1 MESRA
6 PGRATDS
13 NAWTDKILA
22 ELPDRRNHARFWENG
37 LNTGVRVLGMSLRR
51 ELDIALYVYANSLVL
66 IEDGRLDIKLR
77 QDKSNLA
84 NLLHNIH
91 ERKAHRPPPER
102 QESEASTAEK
112 NDAFPVHLNIVI
124 HVVGSRGDVQ
134 PFIALGKELKKH
146 GHRVRLA
153 THIAFRN
160 FVNENGLEFFSI
172 GGDPSELMA
181 FMVKNP
187 GLLPDLRTIRSGDIW
202 RRRQEM
208 KTIFMGCWRACYEMG
223 DNTGNSETSDEPWS
237 EAGDYRTRPFVA
249 DAIIANP
256 PSYAH
261 ISCAEKMGIP
271 LHMMFT

>member
-1 MESRA
+1 MAPNLSRR
-6 PGRATDS
+6 GNIS
-13 NAWTDKILA
+13 NNWSDKILA
-22 ELPDRRNHARFWENG
+22 EIPDRPNSSRFWEEG
-37 LNTGVRVLGMSLRR
+37 LNTGVRVLRMFLEPEIRILLRIIANR
-51 ELDIALYVYANSLVL
+51 LDLT
-66 IEDGRLDIKLR
+66 EDGRLDIKLH
-77 QDKSNLA
+77 QDRSNLA
-84 NLLHNIH
+84 GILHHLHNRKPRPSS
-91 ERKAHRPPPER
+91 ERRE
-102 QESEASTAEK
+102 STASISDKREQ
-112 NDAFPVHLNIVI
+112 FPLRLNIVI

-134 PFIALGKELKKH
+134 PFVALGKELLKH

-153 THIAFRN
+153 THAAFKD

-187 GLLPDLRTIRSGDIW
+187 GLLPDLRAIRDGDIQ

-208 KTIFMGCWRACYEMG
+208 KTIFSGCWRACFEMG
-223 DNTGNSETSDEPWS
+223 DGTESPEISHEPWS

-261 ISCAEKMGIP
+261 ISCAERLGIP
-271 LHMMFT
+271 LHLMFT

>member
-1 MESRA
+1 M
-6 PGRATDS
+6 
-13 NAWTDKILA
+13 
-22 ELPDRRNHARFWENG
+22 
-37 LNTGVRVLGMSLRR
+37 
-51 ELDIALYVYANSLVL
+51 
-66 IEDGRLDIKLR
+66 DIKLH

-84 NLLHNIH
+84 NLLQNVHN
-91 ERKAHRPPPER
+91 RKAGHPPPEG
-102 QESEASTAEK
+102 QEPESSKVEK
-112 NDAFPVHLNIVI
+112 DHEFPVHLNIVI

-153 THIAFRN
+153 THLAFRN

-187 GLLPDLRTIRSGDIW
+187 GLLPDLRTIRSGDIQ

-223 DNTGNSETSDEPWS
+223 DNTNNQDELGGPWS
-237 EAGDYRTRPFVA
+237 EKGDYRTRPFVA

-261 ISCAEKMGIP
+261 ISCAEKMGVP

>member
-1 MESRA
+1 MASRA
-6 PGRATDS
+6 SGRTTDS

-22 ELPDRRNHARFWENG
+22 ELPDRRNHSKFWENG
-37 LNTGVRVLGMSLRR
+37 LNTGVRVLGMSWRQK
-51 ELDIALYVYANSLVL
+51 LDIALYVVANGLVL
-66 IEDGRLDIKLR
+66 TEDGRLDIKL

-84 NLLHNIH
+84 NLLQDVH
-91 ERKAHRPPPER
+91 ERKKYQPPHES
-102 QESEASTAEK
+102 QESVSSIAEK
-112 NDAFPVHLNIVI
+112 GDKLPVHLNIVI

-153 THIAFRN
+153 THLAFRN

-172 GGDPSELMA
+172 GGDPGELMA

-187 GLLPDLRTIRSGDIW
+187 GLLPDLRTIRSGDIQK
-202 RRRQEM
+202 RRQEM

-223 DNTGNSETSDEPWS
+223 DNTGKLETSEKPWS
-237 EAGDYRTRPFVA
+237 EAEDYRMRPFVA